1 MRCFVYCRECWAAH
15 AGLVTVGLPASARWF
30 SSGMLGSTS
39 GFGYC
44 GAAGLLRGEWNCRS
58 DGSIGLQELPSPSR
72 RGLWALQD
80 SFLKKEGFMIGQRE
94 HGFAL
99 QGRDPLFVLCAYVQH
114 PARSGPRCTH
124 STNESL
130 LEKATDL
137 PLLPWD

>member
-1 MRCFVYCRECWAAH
+1 MHCFVYCRECWAAH

-44 GAAGLLRGEWNCRS
+44 GAAGLLRREWNCRS

-80 SFLKKEGFMIGQRE
+80 SFLKK
-94 HGFAL
+94 
-99 QGRDPLFVLCAYVQH
+99 RDL
-114 PARSGPRCTH
+114 
-124 STNESL
+124 
-130 LEKATDL
+130 
-137 PLLPWD
+137 